1 MDEQGNCLNWYT
13 QPKVKKI
20 MGPVDEAAKDLAR
33 RRTGLGLHTRW
44 LYIGQSGSGK
54 TQMVLSHLALTSEGP
69 KCAYDRVVICTAMT
83 EEPLYAYLKETL
95 KDKCKLYS
103 PGELPDVDH
112 LVPST
117 HKKGDNVFLILD
129 DLIADLERNK
139 ELLRRVTRYAI
150 FGRKKHVTMV
160 FLSQNF
166 YAVPVTV
173 RRQMNR
179 LMICGMTST
188 RDTKSILKAIGGIV
202 EAAIE
207 CKSRVEGALAI
218 TLDEYPLSRKFAYN
232 FTGWLHPADFEQVQR
247 GGGRTA
253 PAAPTD
259 DHKSP
264 AAAPPDDR
272 DDGGDGDD
280 DRDLIPL
287 ADLLR

>member
-1 MDEQGNCLNWYT
+1 
-13 QPKVKKI
+13 
-20 MGPVDEAAKDLAR
+20 
-33 RRTGLGLHTRW
+33 
-44 LYIGQSGSGK
+44 
-54 TQMVLSHLALTSEGP
+54 
-69 KCAYDRVVICTAMT
+69 MT

-103 PGELPDVDH
+103 PSELPDVDQ
-112 LVPST
+112 LVPGT
-117 HKKGDNVFLILD
+117 PKKGDNVFLICD

-202 EAAIE
+202 EADTMLRMLHD
-207 CKSRVEGALAI
+207 CKSRVEGAPSGLAI
-218 TLDEYPLSRKFAYN
+218 TLDECPLSRKFAYN
-232 FTGWLHPADFEQVQR
+232 FTTWLNPVDFGHVQR
-247 GGGRTA
+247 GGGLTSD
-253 PAAPTD
+253 APTD
-259 DHKSP
+259 DRKSP
-264 AAAPPDDR
+264 AAAPPDAPDDPDDPDDR
-272 DDGGDGDD
+272 DD